1 MANPGRRQQDVVT
14 NFLRVARVHFG
25 LDQRSPGFAA
35 RLRRVGRTV
44 FQSLMVAG
52 SLGGT
57 LGSAANA
64 EPAIPEVRTERLSP
78 AEAQSATQPG
88 ERSPV
93 ERMP

>member
-25 LDQRSPGFAA
+25 LDRRSPEFAA

-44 FQSLMVAG
+44 FQYLIVAG

-64 EPAIPEVRTERLSP
+64 ELAIPEVRTERLSP
-78 AEAQSATQPG
+78 AETQSATQTG